1 MNEEPEVIEAGP
13 LVLTRG
19 SWSYKMVRNIRFL
32 NVNVTFRISF
42 QIDILLRLPPVYMMD
57 SLLGQNMGVLTE
69 PVLQS
74 AILEEE
80 LNITQQISQSTDLY
94 HTFSLLYGGSPALLL
109 VPHLVRFLL
118 SCVLYLL
125 AISVFLLPTTSIL
138 VFYRQIGPL
147 DLRGP
152 KYVAEPALL
161 CHGDTAEGVITPT
174 GVISCLSLCLYGI
187 RLASIYARKGSV

>member
-1 MNEEPEVIEAGP
+1 M
-13 LVLTRG
+13 
-19 SWSYKMVRNIRFL
+19 S
-32 NVNVTFRISF
+32 TFRISF

-125 AISVFLLPTTSIL
+125 AISVFLLPTASIL

-161 CHGDTAEGVITPT
+161 CHEDTAEGVITST
-174 GVISCLSLCLYGI
+174 GVISCLSLCFYGI
-187 RLASIYARKGSV
+187 RKDLYRCLYGVFME

>member
-152 KYVAEPALL
+152 QYVAEPALL
-161 CHGDTAEGVITPT
+161 CHEDTAEGVITPT

>member
-19 SWSYKMVRNIRFL
+19 SWSSKMVRNIRFL

-125 AISVFLLPTTSIL
+125 AISVFLLPTASIL

-147 DLRGP
+147 DLP
-152 KYVAEPALL
+152 QYVAEPALL
-161 CHGDTAEGVITPT
+161 CHEDTAEGVITPT
-174 GVISCLSLCLYGI
+174 GVISCLSMCLYGI
-187 RLASIYARKGSV
+187 